1 MGNNNSCENG
11 PVKKPPR
18 GSGGKEWE
26 VVRGGDVSNSSAAVF
41 NSPVSNDDDSSS
53 RLEFE
58 INASPLDLEKALYR
72 QDEEDV
78 NESETKDDEAV
89 ASDGKYGSGGA
100 AAAAAVPTEVT
111 RTPQQRAIIDSQKWK
126 LRVYNRFV

>member
-1 MGNNNSCENG
+1 MGNNNSCENA

-26 VVRGGDVSNSSAAVF
+26 VVSGGDVSNSSAAVF
-41 NSPVSNDDDSSS
+41 NSPVSNDDNSSS

-89 ASDGKYGSGGA
+89 ASDGKYGSGGS
-100 AAAAAVPTEVT
+100 AAAAVPTEVT